1 MRAARSVLPMAAVI
15 PSGKRAVVTVKPHT
29 AFRPERVVISATSFP
44 LSRRRRVW
52 TKPLVVAGVGLGR
65 AHRALAR
72 LLRVDL
78 YAAHEQREYIDGMP
92 EDEPGRERESYYY
105 DEEEDRYFREIPIP
119 LNRRERILAP
129 IGNTARRLSGVR
141 VRWQQEQLGTLL
153 ICQITISKQPMLA
166 DAGPLPAD
174 MFSTT
179 AIDSFLDLG
188 TCTNDHEIA
197 IEIENNNRR
206 ECRLAMALIGTTASD
221 PPGRR

>member
-1 MRAARSVLPMAAVI
+1 MTAVI
-15 PSGKRAVVTVKPHT
+15 PPGKRAIVTVKPRT
-29 AFRPERVVISATSFP
+29 AFRPERVVISAASFP

-52 TKPLVVAGVGLGR
+52 TKPLVVIGSGVGR

-78 YAAHEQREYIDGMP
+78 HAPREQREYIDGDP
-92 EDEPGRERESYYY
+92 EDDEYRDAIAMPGDYYY
-105 DEEEDRYFREIPIP
+105 DDDEDRYYRETPLP
-119 LNRRERILAP
+119 LNRRERFLAP

-153 ICQITISKQPMLA
+153 ICQITIAKQPMLA

-174 MFSTT
+174 MFSTS
-179 AIDSFLDLG
+179 AIDNFLDLG
-188 TCTNDHEIA
+188 TCTDGHEIA
-197 IEIENNNRR
+197 IAIENTNRR

-221 PPGRR
+221 HPGRR